1 LGEKA
6 NKHQDRKFQFV
17 GVIKTVFS
25 LHIKTFLIQFK
36 LRQKKEFFCV
46 SF

>member
-6 NKHQDRKFQFV
+6 NKHQDSKFQFV

-25 LHIKTFLIQFK
+25 LHIKTFLITIQIAA
-36 LRQKKEFFCV
+36 EE
-46 SF
+46 